1 VYCRKAKQVTKNGT
15 KLREGSE
22 YTFDASAQKLTI
34 PFKGGTKLTVQ
45 GAGSLF

>member
-1 VYCRKAKQVTKNGT
+1 MAQNYANR
-15 KLREGSE
+15 SD

-34 PFKGGTKLTVQ
+34 PFQGGSKPTLQ